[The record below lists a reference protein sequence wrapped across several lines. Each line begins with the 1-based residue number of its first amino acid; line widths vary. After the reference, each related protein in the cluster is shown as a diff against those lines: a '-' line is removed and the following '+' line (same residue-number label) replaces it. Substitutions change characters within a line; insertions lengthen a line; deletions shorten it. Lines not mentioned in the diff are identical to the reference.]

1 MLKVLPKKC
10 QNDNTCVAYEWQNG
24 QAVYYK
30 NMTIGNSCKSY
41 YSNGAHKDTLPV
53 IKKLIFKKGARNP
66 VNTDIANAWLNT
78 SDGSFWVNSDP
89 NVLNTLVE
97 DMVDYLI
104 KQDILMLLVE
114 FM

>member
-1 MLKVLPKKC
+1 MNGKM
-10 QNDNTCVAYEWQNG
+10 G

-66 VNTDIANAWLNT
+66 VNT
-78 SDGSFWVNSDP
+78 
-89 NVLNTLVE
+89 
-97 DMVDYLI
+97 
-104 KQDILMLLVE
+104 ILLMRG
-114 FM
+114 